1 MGGGSWGVDSPATI
15 AERAA
20 ELTERATTY
29 AEGVVEG
36 LDITMLVG
44 DIVNDPRPVDAIKT
58 ADMETITHAIARAFA
73 VGYAA
78 CLDDQR
84 PVRALG
90 GAGER
95 TRGAERRR
103 RQRDRR

>member
-1 MGGGSWGVDSPATI
+1 MARSRGVSSPASI

-20 ELTERATTY
+20 ALTERATVY

-36 LDITMLVG
+36 LDVTMLVG
-44 DIVNDPRPVDAIKT
+44 DIVNDPRPVDVIKT

-78 CLDDQR
+78 ALDDQR
-84 PVRALG
+84 PVRPLG
-90 GAGER
+90 GATERRRGEVQ
-95 TRGAERRR
+95 GERRR
-103 RQRDRR
+103 RG